1 MAQARMTLQRRLRAI
16 RRSIIQFMVSFVSGV
31 RLSALN
37 ESDPASRLGFQCL
50 SVARS
55 HRTAVRAADYLF
67 AGSRCYT
74 AKPKDFNAR
83 LIEAVARVFLARR
96 EAEARRQM
104 DCTCHHADATEQ
116 DPSHCA
122 LGA

>member
-1 MAQARMTLQRRLRAI
+1 MAQARMTLRRLRAI

-31 RLSALN
+31 RYIRS
-37 ESDPASRLGFQCL
+37 ERVRSRLTPRV
-50 SVARS
+50 SVPFGSAQPS
-55 HRTAVRAADYLF
+55 HGCEGADYLF
-67 AGSRCYT
+67 AGSRCDT